1 MLPSAEK
8 TEVMSYQ
15 RQVVSVS
22 EGCLEEVS
30 CEIGF

>member
-8 TEVMSYQ
+8 TEVMNYQ
-15 RQVVSVS
+15 RQVVSMS

-30 CEIGF
+30 FETGL